1 MLAVVSVLTATK
13 APQKRIFL
21 CSTPSVNNFMGFL
34 SHYVLFAP
42 VVCIY
47 KETKVELLNEVP
59 GDESVFLM
67 YGFTWRFFLIFVY
80 KTLYIVPPPN
90 GCTPPDEL
98 ESAPNAFSLA
108 GCDSVLT

>member
-1 MLAVVSVLTATK
+1 
-13 APQKRIFL
+13 
-21 CSTPSVNNFMGFL
+21 MGFL

-59 GDESVFLM
+59 GDESMCFSCM
-67 YGFTWRFFLIFVY
+67 ASHGGFFLIFVY

-108 GCDSVLT
+108 GYDSVLT